1 MFARCTNSAK
11 PLKKMAL
18 LMSYSNSTPNF
29 PLGQLSQ
36 LKATSRRTNLNW
48 NWIEILLCRGDSLGH
63 TSALA
68 AFIEVVEHDLLQE
81 KINNSSEE
89 DSVSSRKSSM
99 ESVISSHSSM
109 SSDHVN
115 PEAVEAVPAATPAGS
130 SGSSS
135 SQEGNNNSLPKE
147 ISYAEL
153 ELLKKLEE
161 QNR

>member
-1 MFARCTNSAK
+1 MFARCTNLAK

-36 LKATSRRTNLNW
+36 LKATSRRTHLNW

-81 KINNSSEE
+81 KINSSSEE

-99 ESVISSHSSM
+99 ESVISTDYSSAM
-109 SSDHVN
+109 TDVN
-115 PEAVEAVPAATPAGS
+115 SELEVAATTPNSSSS
-130 SGSSS
+130 SG

-147 ISYAEL
+147 ISCAEL

>member
-1 MFARCTNSAK
+1 
-11 PLKKMAL
+11 
-18 LMSYSNSTPNF
+18 MSYSNSTPNF

-36 LKATSRRTNLNW
+36 LKATSRRTHLNW

-81 KINNSSEE
+81 KINSSSEE

-99 ESVISSHSSM
+99 ESVISTDSSAM
-109 SSDHVN
+109 TDVN
-115 PEAVEAVPAATPAGS
+115 PELEVAANPNS
-130 SGSSS
+130 RSNSSSS

-147 ISYAEL
+147 ISCAEL